1 MRPDQTIEQTVE
13 KASRLCQ
20 KLGGK
25 LTDKRKNVLTILLT
39 ADTPLSAYDLVEQYK
54 ERYSDNLPAMSVYRM
69 LNFLQ
74 EVKLA
79 HKLETTNQFVACSHI
94 ICEHEH
100 EIPQFLICDKC
111 HSVREIGIRKQ
122 IIGEL
127 SNSIESTGFSLAS
140 QQLELHGLCA
150 DCKKTT

>member
-1 MRPDQTIEQTVE
+1 MKQNIQQTVE
-13 KASRLCQ
+13 KASQQCQQMGGRL
-20 KLGGK
+20 
-25 LTDKRKNVLTILLT
+25 TEKRKNILLLLLST
-39 ADTPLSAYDLVEQYK
+39 QTPLSAYDLVEQYK
-54 ERYSDNLPAMSVYRM
+54 IRFSDNLPAMSVYRM

-100 EIPQFLICDKC
+100 EIPQFLICDQC
-111 HSVREIGIRKQ
+111 HTVREIGVKKQ
-122 IIGEL
+122 IIEEL
-127 SNSIESTGFSLAS
+127 SNSIETTGFSLAS

-150 DCKKTT
+150 GCKKQA